1 MENESE
7 SWINNG
13 SKFHFLTAPWYRRDA
28 HALCLDYK
36 INPIS
41 VTHTI
46 YSNVSSPL
54 GTVAAPLHAFVGDP
68 NTHTPRIWC
77 GKWYKKRK
85 KVNPKARNTIPIP
98 PLSWQRIV
106 GSFPLNA
113 FRWQYHS
120 HNDPLGVHAL
130 VTIPIL
136 GRKFP

>member
-54 GTVAAPLHAFVGDP
+54 GTVATLHAFVRDP
-68 NTHTPRIWC
+68 DIYMHTHLEF
-77 GKWYKKRK
+77 GVENGMKKK
-85 KVNPKARNTIPIP
+85 KE
-98 PLSWQRIV
+98 S
-106 GSFPLNA
+106 
-113 FRWQYHS
+113 
-120 HNDPLGVHAL
+120 
-130 VTIPIL
+130 
-136 GRKFP
+136 